1 MDQQL
6 HLLLE
11 LWEPLTPVTTKR
23 MFGGYGVFKDG
34 LMFAIFIRG
43 VLYFKVDPLT
53 TASFHERALKPF
65 TYERSDKLGK
75 KKAVE
80 LSFFEAPLD
89 IYDEPAMA
97 IEWARNA
104 IGAALRVKNKSSY

>member
-6 HLLLE
+6 RLILE
-11 LWEPLTPVTTKR
+11 LWESLSPIGTKR

-43 VLYFKVDPLT
+43 VLYFKVDSLT
-53 TASFHERALKPF
+53 VSSFHQRSLKPF
-65 TYERSDKLGK
+65 TYERLNKLGEK
-75 KKAVE
+75 KLVE

-89 IYDEPAMA
+89 IYDDPSMA
-97 IEWARNA
+97 IDWARKA
-104 IGAALRVKNKSSY
+104 VGSALRVKNKSSD

>member
-6 HLLLE
+6 RLLLE
-11 LWEPLTPVTTKR
+11 SWMPLSPLNTKR

-43 VLYFKVDPLT
+43 VLYFKVDSLT
-53 TASFHERALKPF
+53 KASFHELALKPF
-65 TYERSDKLGK
+65 TYERSDKLGN

-89 IYDEPAMA
+89 IYDEPEMA
-97 IEWARNA
+97 VEWARKA
-104 IGAALRVKNKSSY
+104 IGSALRVKKSNE